1 MYSRN
6 FANSPPPNN
15 YNGTLYREKKEEK
28 EQETPHKEEDEAVPA
43 HTENKYEK
51 DTEKHDSLLSKGFSI
66 HLDTEDLLLLGLV
79 FLLMANGEGSDMMLI
94 LTLLFATGIFF

>member
-6 FANSPPPNN
+6 FANAPPPNN
-15 YNGTLYREKKEEK
+15 YNGTLYREKKEEEIPQA
-28 EQETPHKEEDEAVPA
+28 EQAEEIPA

-79 FLLMANGEGSDMMLI
+79 FLLMANGEKSDMMLI
-94 LTLLFATGIFF
+94 ISLLFATGIFF